1 MSSVSFTNNNNN
13 SNGAG
18 IMSTAEKTRS
28 RVSERSWVKAQRKEA
43 AKAYKTP
50 NRVSRHYSTVY
61 WASRY
66 RDRMAEYRAS
76 MLRSTDPRSIEIY
89 FQAYLRN
96 RINYKQEILGFN
108 DWTDVLPLP

>member
-1 MSSVSFTNNNNN
+1 MDGVSGQYNNN

-18 IMSTAEKTRS
+18 IMPTIEKTRS

-50 NRVSRHYSTVY
+50 NRVSRYYSTVY
-61 WASRY
+61 WASHY

-89 FQAYLRN
+89 FQAYLWN
-96 RINYKQEILGFN
+96 RINYKQEIRGFN